1 MPYGW
6 FVLQRFF
13 LRVDNVLFRMF
24 DVRVFH
30 HFDSDEIV
38 RECNGYQ
45 SSWNDVKSVSN
56 YSQKNK

>member
-1 MPYGW
+1 
-6 FVLQRFF
+6 
-13 LRVDNVLFRMF
+13 MF

-56 YSQKNK
+56 CSQKIKQNLI